1 MISED
6 FAITCVQMISNSGSA
21 KSCYIEA
28 LQKAKA
34 GEKEEAK
41 RLMQEGDDFY
51 SQAHEVH
58 GSLLQ
63 KEASGEPVEFA
74 LILMHAE
81 DQMASTEMAKILSR
95 ELIEVYQGRQG

>member
-6 FAITCVQMISNSGSA
+6 FAITCVQIISNSGSA

-41 RLMQEGDDFY
+41 RLMQE
-51 SQAHEVH
+51 
-58 GSLLQ
+58 
-63 KEASGEPVEFA
+63 
-74 LILMHAE
+74 
-81 DQMASTEMAKILSR
+81 
-95 ELIEVYQGRQG
+95 

>member
-6 FAITCVQMISNSGSA
+6 FAMTCVQMISNSGSA

-34 GEKEEAK
+34 GEMKEAE

-51 SQAHEVH
+51 AQAHEVH

-63 KEASGEPVEFA
+63 KEASGEKVEFA

-81 DQMASTEMAKILSR
+81 DQMASTELAKVLSR
-95 ELIEVYQGRQG
+95 ELIELYAKGI

>member
-6 FAITCVQMISNSGSA
+6 FALTCVQMISNSGSA

-34 GEKEEAK
+34 KEYEEAQK
-41 RLMQEGDDFY
+41 LMQEGDDFFA
-51 SQAHEVH
+51 QAHEVH
-58 GSLLQ
+58 GTLLQ
-63 KEASGEPVEFA
+63 KEASGEKVEFA

-81 DQMASTEMAKILSR
+81 DQMASTELAKVLAR
-95 ELIEVYQGRQG
+95 ELIELYQNTGK